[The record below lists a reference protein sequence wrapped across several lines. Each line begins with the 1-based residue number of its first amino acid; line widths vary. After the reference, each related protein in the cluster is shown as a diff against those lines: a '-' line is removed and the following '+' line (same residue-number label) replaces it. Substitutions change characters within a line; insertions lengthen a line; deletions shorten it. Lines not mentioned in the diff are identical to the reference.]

1 MYLRN
6 IAEDAANLDELMRT
20 GVARPALLEGVAATR
35 NGATAGGTG
44 ANSGMAE
51 TMVRCA
57 GTDCAGSQLFLARE
71 CAAYRRP
78 QSEGCDRFL
87 VPFWVNK
94 LMK

>member
-57 GTDCAGSQLFLARE
+57 GSQLFLARE